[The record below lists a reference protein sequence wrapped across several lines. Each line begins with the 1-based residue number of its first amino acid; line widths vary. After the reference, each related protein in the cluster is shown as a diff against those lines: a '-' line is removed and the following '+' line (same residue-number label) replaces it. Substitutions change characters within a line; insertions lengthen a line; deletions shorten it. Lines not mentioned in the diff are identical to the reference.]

1 MHPLIINTIEQFLH
15 SGVDD
20 VRLSGLLL
28 AEAAWGMTTEQ
39 IAFATL
45 IFTTMAGGVGFFT
58 KWAFSQVDA
67 LRTMANERIAAAEKR
82 EAEEKVARKE
92 DRDTHNKR
100 MDSAIEGISMLTRT
114 VQEQTVT
121 IKAAQDGHREELRRV
136 SDGVAQIRTQLRIDR
151 DPA

>member
-1 MHPLIINTIEQFLH
+1 MQPLLVNVIEQFLL

-20 VRLSGLLL
+20 VRTSGLLL

-39 IAFATL
+39 IAFATF
-45 IFTTMAGGVGFFT
+45 IITFIGGGVAFFT

-67 LRTMANERIAAAEKR
+67 IRVMAKERIDAAEKR
-82 EAEEKVARKE
+82 EAEEKLARKE
-92 DRDTHNKR
+92 DRDNHNKR

-121 IKAAQDGHREELRRV
+121 SKAASEEIRRL
-136 SDGVAQIRTQLRIDR
+136 SDGLTRIHATLRTDR
-151 DPA
+151 DTA